1 MFSLGLFRNLQ
12 QAVIDNPNKELQGR
26 PTATPIIGS
35 FLVSADN
42 ALVRDSRKFEA
53 TAQELVKRR
62 NSNPETEFSPQE
74 EQTLEQYAQ
83 WLALETEFR
92 KRGAALTRAG
102 VDKGVDPARLE
113 LRQERTA
120 AQADLLRQFNATR

>member
-1 MFSLGLFRNLQ
+1 
-12 QAVIDNPNKELQGR
+12 
-26 PTATPIIGS
+26 
-35 FLVSADN
+35 LVSADN

-102 VDKGVDPARLE
+102 VAKGVDPARLE